1 MKKNRLMLLITMFLV
16 MVLIPFNVRAEEVSC
31 SKVRNTIEEYN
42 AVVAELEL
50 TDCTKTTDNDIVKT
64 CNADNTKKSLL
75 LSKLFKYNDQV
86 KNCNSTQLK
95 KIINE
100 NSGKCTN
107 VYGSTLKDLTNKVMS
122 LFYILAP
129 FLLIIFGSLDF
140 SKIVVMSDPKMIK
153 TARANFFKRLAA
165 FILLFLMPAFV
176 NIVLSLNGTSYSLT
190 GNVYSCQTDY
200 IYHIKRWETTYVPPA
215 VEESGSGNVEG
226 GSASSILNAADK
238 VHKSQQKYTYSVG
251 GDLYW
256 NNIKKSTNNPNKV
269 TCCATFVGSTLYVA
283 GIFSEEEM
291 NSYNYNSAPSTSAFL
306 ADKGWKKITRYSDLK
321 AGDIVFMTSGSTSGI
336 GHTQIYAGNGTWYNA
351 GSTSAIQR
359 KSPYS
364 SNASARFLHAYRKP

>member
-153 TARANFFKRLAA
+153 TARTNFFKRLAA